1 MSAITRFFFTP
12 ARESRS
18 NWAVINW
25 WESRRLTFNLAVG
38 SAGLLSL
45 GVATGLA
52 LLPPRPMHQVFP
64 WRVVLVYGIL
74 ANVFY
79 TLGPITDAFIRRK
92 WGDAYD
98 VVGPVLLRY
107 GFVFSLGLTLL
118 PIPLSMLGWLVRLL
132 GLKG

>member
-1 MSAITRFFFTP
+1 MSALTRFFFTP

-18 NWAVINW
+18 SWAVINW
-25 WESRRLTFNLAVG
+25 WESRRLTYNLAVG

-45 GVATGLA
+45 GVVTGMG
-52 LLPPRPMHQVFP
+52 LLPPHPLHNVFP
-64 WRVVLVYGIL
+64 WRVALVYGVL

-79 TLGPITDAFIRRK
+79 TLGPVTDAFIHRK

-98 VVGPVLLRY
+98 VVGPVMLRY

-118 PIPLSMLGWLVRLL
+118 PIPISIFGWLVRLL
-132 GLKG
+132 GFTG